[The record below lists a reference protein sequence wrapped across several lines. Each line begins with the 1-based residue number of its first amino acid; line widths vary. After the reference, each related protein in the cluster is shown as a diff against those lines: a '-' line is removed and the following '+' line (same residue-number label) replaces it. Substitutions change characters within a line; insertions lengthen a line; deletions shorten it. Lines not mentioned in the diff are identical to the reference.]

1 MVPKDISDL
10 MLSSFFKSYI
20 TFTDNPGKNKAHD
33 LTYYV

>member
-10 MLSSFFKSYI
+10 MLSSFLKVISPLPTI
-20 TFTDNPGKNKAHD
+20 RVKNKAHD